1 MNSRSPSVKRE
12 RRTCKNMFERILYPT
27 DFSEVARKALPYIIG
42 LKGAGAKDVII
53 LYIIDERGIDTFRNS
68 TVIDALTVEQEW
80 ERLALNEISSLKDE
94 LEKQGF
100 HVKTQIDKGIP
111 FVEILRVA
119 EKEKVSAIIM
129 GSHGKSDIVEMLL
142 GSVTETVI
150 RNAKQ
155 PVLVVRR

>member
-1 MNSRSPSVKRE
+1 
-12 RRTCKNMFERILYPT
+12 MFEKILYPT
-27 DFSEVARKALPYIIG
+27 DFSEVAGRAFPYIVG
-42 LKGAGAKDVII
+42 LKDAGTKEVII
-53 LYIIDERGIDTFRNS
+53 LYVIDERGIDTFRNS
-68 TVIDALTVEQEW
+68 TVIDALAIEQEW
-80 ERLALNEISSLKDE
+80 ERLALNELSI
-94 LEKQGF
+94 LEKELKEQGF

-129 GSHGKSDIVEMLL
+129 GSHGKSDIVEMML